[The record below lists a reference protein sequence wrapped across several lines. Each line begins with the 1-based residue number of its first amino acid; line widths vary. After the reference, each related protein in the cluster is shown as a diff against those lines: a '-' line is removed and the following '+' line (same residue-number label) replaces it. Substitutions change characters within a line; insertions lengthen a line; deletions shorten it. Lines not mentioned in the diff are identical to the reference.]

1 MSFSIDGLRQYG
13 FVGFVPFRTWD
24 RSMVGTQDAEGVY
37 AIVRSGKLPTFLDE
51 DGSKPRSRSWSRAEV
66 AARWVSGAEIVY
78 IGQAP
83 LRTNQR
89 DGVAKRLDE
98 FHSHGYRT
106 GKSHYGGRL
115 LWQLSD
121 SDDLVV
127 AWKMVPVGMAGL
139 IESGLI
145 LGFVEEYGRR
155 PFANVGAPLRA
166 AKAIA
171 I

>member
-1 MSFSIDGLRQYG
+1 MSFSIDGLRDYG

-24 RSMVGTQDAEGVY
+24 RSMVGAQDAEGVY
-37 AIVRSGKLPTFLDE
+37 AIVRSANPPSFLED
-51 DGSKPRSRSWSRAEV
+51 DGSKPRSRSWSRSEV
-66 AARWVSGAEIVY
+66 AARWVPRAEILY
-78 IGQAP
+78 FGKAP
-83 LRTNQR
+83 LRTNLT

-115 LWQLSD
+115 LWQLKD
-121 SDDLVV
+121 AADLLV
-127 AWKMVPVGMAGL
+127 AWKLVPVGTAGL
-139 IESGLI
+139 VESGLI
-145 LGFVEEYGRR
+145 LGFVDEFGMP

-166 AKAIA
+166 AKKIA